1 LAGEFGEGLVG
12 AAEVDDVV
20 DADVF
25 KEVQVASAGAVRR
38 RLRVE
43 WWMPMCRA
51 MVSMDSA
58 RSGGIG

>member
-1 LAGEFGEGLVG
+1 LVG